1 MDKTSIRAAPRNGPR
16 RSAASIS
23 SNMKARQ
30 SAKLR
35 ELRQALMDAG
45 FVTLSKQAR
54 VLELSRST
62 AWTVMSGSHKSSG
75 LSATIIK
82 RMLTSQ
88 QLPPSAR
95 TVLLEYVGEK
105 NAGMYG
111 HDQYRLRIF
120 RTQLGQFANVDTS
133 SAACMGA
140 DGEHSLHTST
150 GSFGLPR

>member
-1 MDKTSIRAAPRNGPR
+1 MDKTSTRAGPQNGPR
-16 RSAASIS
+16 RSPASIS

-62 AWTVMSGSHKSSG
+62 AWTVMSGSHKCSG
-75 LSATIIK
+75 LSAAITK
-82 RMLTSQ
+82 RMLNSP

-95 TVLLEYVGEK
+95 TVLLEYVEEK
-105 NAGMYG
+105 SAGLYG
-111 HDQYRLRIF
+111 HGQHQLRLF
-120 RTQLGQFANVDTS
+120 RAQLGQLANVDRS
-133 SAACMGA
+133 SAA
-140 DGEHSLHTST
+140 
-150 GSFGLPR
+150 